1 MGTRQEMTRNEAGKS
16 SGQVSAG
23 GDLPVRRQTQRAGN
37 IGRRL
42 CGADGRTRSL
52 PEFSCASLC
61 RFGRTRRHAEVPP
74 AFVSAPLKARS
85 GRSLSGHR
93 LCRCGRTSSLHGFRR
108 TSLCRAQGTD
118 MPQRSAERAE
128 FQGDPTVR
136 LRTDG
141 SSPWGLLLT
150 SLFFML
156 LATFVFLLGTSRDGS
171 QSQPYGT
178 ARRFARVTL
187 VLRRAAKA
195 RSSTGCRRLNR
206 RVIAAEN
213 DSAGLTRVALRHSG
227 CA

>member
-1 MGTRQEMTRNEAGKS
+1 VSCRGTASVCERASE
-16 SGQVSAG
+16 SAERP
-23 GDLPVRRQTQRAGN
+23 LVEWTSPVPVRTDILLAWVSPDIAVPCAG
-37 IGRRL
+37 
-42 CGADGRTRSL
+42 A
-52 PEFSCASLC
+52 
-61 RFGRTRRHAEVPP
+61 
-74 AFVSAPLKARS
+74 
-85 GRSLSGHR
+85 
-93 LCRCGRTSSLHGFRR
+93 
-108 TSLCRAQGTD
+108 D

-206 RVIAAEN
+206 RLIAAEN